1 MPAMI
6 DFHTHTLFSD
16 GELVPSELVRRAVER
31 GYRAIALTDHADHS
45 NYDFIIPRIV
55 RACTALAA
63 VVPLKIIPGIELTY
77 VHPSAIKKLAEE
89 SRALGAKLIVV
100 HGETIV
106 EPVIPG
112 TNRAA
117 LEAGVD
123 ILAHPGLITEE
134 EAFLAAARG
143 VRLEVTARRGHSLT
157 NGHVVS
163 MARRCGAE
171 LVLNTDT
178 HGPGDLITRDTARR
192 IAAGAGM
199 SDEEIEGMFLNAES
213 LCEAV
218 ENG

>member
-1 MPAMI
+1 MI
-6 DFHTHTLFSD
+6 DLHTHTLFSD
-16 GELVPSELVRRAVER
+16 GVLIPSELVRRAADR

-55 RACTALAA
+55 RVCAALEA
-63 VVPLKIIPGIELTY
+63 VVPLRVIPGIELTHL
-77 VHPSAIKKLAEE
+77 HPSAIKDLADA

-106 EPVIPG
+106 EPVLPG

-134 EAFLAAARG
+134 EAFMAAERG
-143 VRLEVTARRGHSLT
+143 VRLEVTARKGHSLA

-163 MARRCGAE
+163 MARRSGAA
-171 LVLNTDT
+171 LVLNTDA
-178 HGPGDLITRDTARR
+178 HGPGDLVTRDTARR

-199 SDEEIEGMFLNAES
+199 SDEEIDRMFLNAEG
-213 LCEAV
+213 LCEAA
-218 ENG
+218 GS